1 MSVVALCSAKGSP
14 GTTITALALAT
25 VWPRPAVVV
34 DADPAGGD
42 LLYRART
49 PQGTPLDPDRG
60 LLSLAAATR
69 RDAAETTL
77 AEHLQE
83 TAFGA
88 DALVGISSQG
98 QLTGLGSVWGHLPT
112 LFSAHSEQHGADV
125 LVDCGRLTTGSPAAP
140 LALKAD
146 AVLAVVR
153 PDIEGVAHLRS
164 RLQQMQRSLR
174 PDEPDGTPV
183 LVAVATSYRDTQSA
197 GHLQQLLDADG
208 VVAKV
213 VGVVAHDEKAARIL
227 SSTRTGSPARTLLAR
242 SARVVAGRVDEV
254 LAARVGTENLAG
266 RI

>member
-14 GTTITALALAT
+14 GTTVTALALAS
-25 VWPRPAVVV
+25 VWSRPVAVA

-42 LLYRART
+42 LLYRLRT
-49 PQGTPLDPDRG
+49 PEGTPLDPDRG

-77 AEHLQE
+77 AEHLQS
-83 TAFGA
+83 TALGV
-88 DALVGISSQG
+88 DALVGLSSQG
-98 QLTGLGSVWGHLPT
+98 QLTGLGSVWSHLPT
-112 LFSAHSEQHGADV
+112 LFAQHSDEVGADV

-146 AVLAVVR
+146 VVLAVVR

-208 VVAKV
+208 VVAEV
-213 VGVVAHDEKAARIL
+213 VGVVAHDEKAARVL
-227 SSTRTGSPARTLLAR
+227 SSTRTGSTNRSLLAR
-242 SARVVAGRVDEV
+242 SARLVAGRLDEV
-254 LAARVGTENLAG
+254 LAARAGSDALAG